1 MINYK
6 ELFEKS
12 KELANKSGL
21 TQLELYQRFMF
32 ERILERISVSKYNS
46 NFILKGGLLL
56 SAMLGIQSRS
66 TRDMDI
72 SIKGIDVSKEKML
85 SVLNEIL
92 SIDINDKVK
101 FKVVNITDIRED
113 DEYGGNKY
121 HLVGKLENLKVAL
134 EIDISTGDEITPREL
149 NYEYYSLFENKK
161 IYIESYNIES
171 ILAEKIETI
180 LRRGKY
186 NARMKDYY
194 DIYFFLSKLKSEINV
209 NIFKQALENTIMQ
222 RDSSEYLKDY
232 QKILEELLTNDRMHK
247 NWNSYRSKT
256 KYAEN
261 IDFDDI
267 IEILVTFLNDNIKEE
282 LKI

>member
-1 MINYK
+1 VIDYS

-12 KELANKSGL
+12 KQLAKESGL

-32 ERILERISVSKYNS
+32 ERILERISVSKYNE

-56 SAMLGIQSRS
+56 SAMLGINSRS

-72 SIKGIDVSKEKML
+72 SIKGIDVSQENML
-85 SVLNEIL
+85 EILNEIL

-101 FKVVNITDIRED
+101 FDVVNITDIRAD

-121 HLVGKLENLKVAL
+121 HIVGKLENLKVAL
-134 EIDISTGDEITPREL
+134 EIDISTGDEITPNEL
-149 NYEYYSLFENKK
+149 NFEYISIFENKK
-161 IYIESYNIES
+161 IYIDTYNIET

-186 NARMKDYY
+186 NTRMKDYY
-194 DIYFFLSKLKSEINV
+194 DVYFFLMKLRNDIDLE
-209 NIFKQALENTIMQ
+209 IFKQALNNTLRKREAFDYYNDYKQIL
-222 RDSSEYLKDY
+222 YLIAED
-232 QKILEELLTNDRMHK
+232 DRIINYWNTYKKK
-247 NWNSYRSKT
+247 N

-261 IDFDDI
+261 IEFK
-267 IEILVTFLNDNIKEE
+267 EIVKILKEFLDSIN
-282 LKI
+282 

>member
-1 MINYK
+1 MINYN

-12 KELANKSGL
+12 KELANRFGL

-56 SAMLGIQSRS
+56 SAMLGIESRS

-85 SVLNEIL
+85 DVLNEIL
-92 SIDINDKVK
+92 SVDVNDKVK
-101 FKVVNITDIRED
+101 FKVVDITDIRED

-121 HLVGKLENLKVAL
+121 HLVGKLENLKVSL
-134 EIDISTGDEITPREL
+134 EIDISTGDKITPKEL
-149 NYEYYSLFENKK
+149 NYEYHSLFENKK
-161 IYIESYNIES
+161 IYIDSYNIET

-194 DIYFFLSKLKSEINV
+194 DIYFFLSSLNAKINV
-209 NIFKQALENTIMQ
+209 DIFRQALENTTTQ

-232 QKILEELLTNDRMHK
+232 HKILDELLINDRIHK

-256 KYAEN
+256 KYAKN

-267 IEILVTFLNDNIKEE
+267 INILVAFLNDNIKEE
-282 LKI
+282 INI

>member
-1 MINYK
+1 M
-6 ELFEKS
+6 
-12 KELANKSGL
+12 L
-21 TQLELYQRFMF
+21 T
-32 ERILERISVSKYNS
+32 
-46 NFILKGGLLL
+46 
-56 SAMLGIQSRS
+56 
-66 TRDMDI
+66 
-72 SIKGIDVSKEKML
+72 
-85 SVLNEIL
+85 VLNEIL

-209 NIFKQALENTIMQ
+209 NTFKQALENTIMQ

-232 QKILEELLTNDRMHK
+232 QKILEELLTNDRIHK
-247 NWNSYRSKT
+247 NWNSYSSKT

-261 IDFDDI
+261 IDFEDI

>member
-85 SVLNEIL
+85 DVLNEIL

-101 FKVVNITDIRED
+101 FKIVNITDIRED
-113 DEYGGNKY
+113 NEYGGNKY

-149 NYEYYSLFENKK
+149 NYEYQSLFENKK

-209 NIFKQALENTIMQ
+209 NIFRQALENTIMQ
-222 RDSSEYLKDY
+222 RDSYEYMKDY
-232 QKILEELLTNDRMHK
+232 HKILEELLANDRIHK

-267 IEILVTFLNDNIKEE
+267 IKILVTFLNDNIKEE

>member
-1 MINYK
+1 MINYN

-21 TQLELYQRFMF
+21 TQLELYQRFKF

-56 SAMLGIQSRS
+56 SAMLGIESRS

-85 SVLNEIL
+85 NVLNEIL
-92 SIDINDKVK
+92 SIDVNDKVK
-101 FKVVNITDIRED
+101 FKVVDISDIRED

-149 NYEYYSLFENKK
+149 NYEYHSLFENKK
-161 IYIESYNIES
+161 IYVDSYNIET

-194 DIYFFLSKLKSEINV
+194 DIYFFLNKLNAEIN
-209 NIFKQALENTIMQ
+209 IDILRQALENTIMQ
-222 RDSSEYLKDY
+222 RDSFEYMKDY
-232 QKILEELLTNDRMHK
+232 NKILDELLTNDRIHK

-267 IEILVTFLNDNIKEE
+267 ISILIAFLNDKTKEKIK
-282 LKI
+282 I

>member
-85 SVLNEIL
+85 AVLNEIL

-101 FKVVNITDIRED
+101 FKIVNITDIRED

-209 NIFKQALENTIMQ
+209 NTFKQALENTIMQ

-232 QKILEELLTNDRMHK
+232 QKILEELLTNDRIHK
-247 NWNSYRSKT
+247 NWNSYSSKT

-261 IDFDDI
+261 IDFEDI

>member
-1 MINYK
+1 MINYN

-12 KELANKSGL
+12 KKLAKESGL

-32 ERILERISVSKYNS
+32 ERILERISLSEYNE

-56 SAMLGIQSRS
+56 SAMLGINSRS

-72 SIKGIDVSKEKML
+72 SIKGIDVSEEKMVH
-85 SVLNEIL
+85 VLNEIL
-92 SIDINDKVK
+92 SLDIGDGVK
-101 FKVVNITDIRED
+101 FEMVNVTDIRAD

-134 EIDISTGDEITPREL
+134 EIDISTGDEITPKEL
-149 NYEYYSLFENKK
+149 NYEYISIFENKK
-161 IYIESYNIES
+161 IYIDTYNIET

-194 DIYFFLSKLKSEINV
+194 DVYFFLTKLKNEKNLE
-209 NIFKQALENTIMQ
+209 IFKQALYNTL
-222 RDSSEYLKDY
+222 RKREAFNYYNDY
-232 QKILEELLTNDRMHK
+232 KQILNGLTNDERINNYWNTYKKK
-247 NWNSYRSKT
+247 N

-261 IDFDDI
+261 IEFDELI
-267 IEILVTFLNDNIKEE
+267 KVLEKFLDNI
-282 LKI
+282 

>member
-1 MINYK
+1 MINYN

-56 SAMLGIQSRS
+56 SAMLGIESRS

-85 SVLNEIL
+85 NVLNEIL
-92 SIDINDKVK
+92 SIDVNDKVK
-101 FKVVNITDIRED
+101 FKVVDISDIRED

-121 HLVGKLENLKVAL
+121 HLVGKFENLKVTL

-149 NYEYYSLFENKK
+149 NYEYHSLFENKK
-161 IYIESYNIES
+161 IYIDSYNIET

-194 DIYFFLSKLKSEINV
+194 DIYFFLNKLNAEIN
-209 NIFKQALENTIMQ
+209 IDILRQALENTIMQ
-222 RDSSEYLKDY
+222 RDSFEYMKDY
-232 QKILEELLTNDRMHK
+232 NKILDELLTNDRIHK

-267 IEILVTFLNDNIKEE
+267 ISILIAFLNDKTKEKIK
-282 LKI
+282 I

>member
-1 MINYK
+1 MINYN

-12 KELANKSGL
+12 REIARKTGL

-32 ERILERISVSKYNS
+32 ERILERISVSQYCS

-56 SAMLGIQSRS
+56 SAMLGVESRS

-72 SIKGIDVSKEKML
+72 SIKGIDVSKERML
-85 SVLNEIL
+85 EVINEIL
-92 SIDINDKVK
+92 SIDVNDKVK
-101 FKVVNITDIRED
+101 FEIVDISDIRED

-121 HLVGKLENLKVAL
+121 HLVGKLENLKVTL

-149 NYEYYSLFENKK
+149 RYEYKSIFENRK
-161 IYIESYNIES
+161 IYIDSYNIET

-194 DIYFFLSKLKSEINV
+194 DIYFFLSKLNDDINV
-209 NIFKQALENTIMQ
+209 YVFRQALENTVMQ
-222 RDSSEYLKDY
+222 RNSLEYLKDY
-232 QKILEELLTNDRMHK
+232 HKILDELLINDRIHK
-247 NWNSYRSKT
+247 NWNSYSNKT
-256 KYAEN
+256 KYAKN
-261 IDFDDI
+261 IDFNSI
-267 IEILVTFLNDNIKEE
+267 VNLLMRFLEDNIKEE
-282 LKI
+282 IRI

>member
-1 MINYK
+1 MINYN

-21 TQLELYQRFMF
+21 TQLELYQRFKF

-56 SAMLGIQSRS
+56 SAMLGIESRS

-85 SVLNEIL
+85 NVLNEIL
-92 SIDINDKVK
+92 SIDVNDKVK
-101 FKVVNITDIRED
+101 FKVVDISDIRED

-121 HLVGKLENLKVAL
+121 HLVGKFENLKVAL

-149 NYEYYSLFENKK
+149 NYEYHSLFENKK
-161 IYIESYNIES
+161 IYIDSYNIET

-194 DIYFFLSKLKSEINV
+194 DIYFFLNKLNAEIN
-209 NIFKQALENTIMQ
+209 IDILRQALENTIMQ
-222 RDSSEYLKDY
+222 RDSFEYMKDY
-232 QKILEELLTNDRMHK
+232 NKILDELLTNDRIHK

-267 IEILVTFLNDNIKEE
+267 ISILIAFLNDKTKEKIK
-282 LKI
+282 I

>member
-32 ERILERISVSKYNS
+32 ERILERISISKYNS

-56 SAMLGIQSRS
+56 SAMIGIQSRS

-194 DIYFFLSKLKSEINV
+194 DIYFFLSKLKFEINV

-232 QKILEELLTNDRMHK
+232 QKILEELLTNDRIHK
-247 NWNSYRSKT
+247 NWSSYSSKT

>member
-32 ERILERISVSKYNS
+32 ERILERISISKYNS

-85 SVLNEIL
+85 AVLNEIL

-149 NYEYYSLFENKK
+149 NYEYHSLFENKK

-194 DIYFFLSKLKSEINV
+194 DIYFFLSKLKFEINV
-209 NIFKQALENTIMQ
+209 DIFKQALENTIMQ
-222 RDSSEYLKDY
+222 RGSSESLKDY
-232 QKILEELLTNDRMHK
+232 HKILEELLTNDRIHK
-247 NWNSYRSKT
+247 NWNSYKSKT

-267 IEILVTFLNDNIKEE
+267 IKILVAFLNDNIKEE